1 MTYTMLRIRGMKDMG
16 IYKNLR
22 DEQIVIGWD
31 NLLRGKFSKEWRKQ
45 QKAYKTRQRLQ
56 DPVEYD
62 RIKRKK
68 KGRKRKIRTKT
79 NIRKS
84 QTK

>member
-1 MTYTMLRIRGMKDMG
+1 MKDMG

-31 NLLRGKFSKEWRKQ
+31 NLLGGKFSKEWRKQ

>member
-1 MTYTMLRIRGMKDMG
+1 MLRIRGMKDMG

>member
-1 MTYTMLRIRGMKDMG
+1 MGQFTKRKILKGMEKTT
-16 IYKNLR
+16 
-22 DEQIVIGWD
+22 E
-31 NLLRGKFSKEWRKQ
+31 
-45 QKAYKTRQRLQ
+45 KAYKTRQRLQ

>member
-1 MTYTMLRIRGMKDMG
+1 MAYTMLRIRGMKDMG
-16 IYKNLR
+16 IYK
-22 DEQIVIGWD
+22 D